1 MHAHFVFQLVHAG
14 SLAVYACG
22 VGDHGGGYRHS
33 ARGAVYDPD
42 TWHVSVPRGYKHYA
56 CITRPALYM
65 HLMALCTYDACGE
78 TNELKIVLQ
87 EHETLSHWYK
97 KPAAL
102 VFCCLLCPIES
113 YTHFII
119 YHFFF
124 F

>member
-1 MHAHFVFQLVHAG
+1 MFQLVHAG
-14 SLAVYACG
+14 SLAVYGCG
-22 VGDHGGGYRHS
+22 VGDNGGGYRHS
-33 ARGAVYDPD
+33 ARGAVHDPD
-42 TWHVSVPRGYKHYA
+42 TWHVSVPCGYKH
-56 CITRPALYM
+56 CALYM

-113 YTHFII
+113 YNHFIM

-124 F
+124 